1 MLVTELLKNNARLY
15 PDQEALVAVET
26 GAVVPFDEAAYRAA
40 RRCVTWS
47 QFNGIANQVANY
59 YRAQG
64 LGPGSKVAILLM
76 NCLEWL
82 PLYFGILKAGAVAVP
97 LNFRYTSADIVR
109 NAAFVEA
116 EALVFGTYS
125 EPAVTAALPALT
137 GVRSFIYLGEADRCP
152 AYAQTWEACISRADE
167 TEPAQVPA
175 PEQDAAIYFS
185 SGTTGAPKAVVYT
198 HRTLEGACLM
208 EHGNHHQTHGDVFIC
223 IPPLYH
229 VGAKLHWTG
238 NLLMGAK
245 GVLLMGFRVEP
256 FFETMWREGVTIAF
270 LLLPWVQDILFSLD
284 SGTLDPG
291 RYDLAAWR
299 MLHMGAQPIPPSV
312 VRRIRAAFPQLDC
325 EVSYGLTEA
334 GGPGC
339 LNLSADRMDKL
350 GSVGVPTSGWEA
362 RIVDPRGADVPAGEI
377 GQLLLRSD
385 HMMRCYYRDPDT
397 TAAALEGG
405 WLHTGDL
412 ARTDGDGFYYIVG
425 RMKDIIISGGENIYP
440 VQIEDFIRTHEVVED
455 VAVFGLCDCRL
466 GEAVAAQ
473 IQLKPGSTCSEE
485 EMREFCA
492 RLPRYQR
499 PGRFFF
505 GEVPRN
511 PTGKI
516 DKVALR
522 KKYSPPHPFS
532 SHAPAEKA

>member
-1 MLVTELLKNNARLY
+1 MLVTELLKDNARRY
-15 PDQEALVAVET
+15 PDQEALVSVDA
-26 GAVVPFDEAAYRAA
+26 GALVSFEEQTYQAA
-40 RRCVTWS
+40 RRSVTWAE
-47 QFNGIANQVANY
+47 FNRIANQVANY
-59 YRAQG
+59 CHAQG
-64 LGPGSKVAILLM
+64 IGRGSKVAILLM
-76 NCLEWL
+76 NCLEWM

-97 LNFRYTSADIVR
+97 LNFRYTAAEIAR

-116 EALVFGTYS
+116 EAVIFGAYS
-125 EPAVTAALPALT
+125 EPAVTAALPELT
-137 GVRSFIYLGEADRCP
+137 GVRSFIYLGEASRCP
-152 AYAQTWEACISRADE
+152 AYAKTWEACISPADGS
-167 TEPAQVPA
+167 EPLVEISA
-175 PEQDAAIYFS
+175 EQDAAIYFS

-198 HRTLEGACLM
+198 HGTLEGACRV
-208 EHGNHHQTHGDVFIC
+208 EHSNHLQTHEDVFIC

-229 VGAKLHWTG
+229 VGAKLHWMG
-238 NLLMGAK
+238 NLLVGAK
-245 GVLLMGFRVEP
+245 GVLLLGFRMEP
-256 FFETMWREGVTIAF
+256 FFETMGREGVTIAF
-270 LLLPWVQDILFSLD
+270 LLLPWVQDILFGLD
-284 SGTLDPG
+284 SGTLDLA
-291 RYDLAAWR
+291 RYHLEHWR

-312 VRRIRAAFPQLDC
+312 VRRVQAAFPQLAC

-350 GSVGVPTSGWEA
+350 GSVGVPAPGWKA
-362 RIVDPRGADVPAGEI
+362 KIVDPAGRSLPAGEI
-377 GQLLLRSD
+377 GQLLLNSG
-385 HMMRCYYRDPDT
+385 HMMRGYYRDPET
-397 TAAALEGG
+397 TAAALSGG

-412 ARTDGDGFYYIVG
+412 ARTDADGFYYIVG

-440 VQIEDFIRTHEVVED
+440 VQIEDFIRTHEAVED

-473 IQLKPGSTCSEE
+473 IQLKPDSSCSEE
-485 EMREFCA
+485 EMRAFCEQ
-492 RLPRYQR
+492 LPRYQR
-499 PGRFFF
+499 PSRFFF

-532 SHAPAEKA
+532 SHAGAGKR

>member
-1 MLVTELLKNNARLY
+1 M
-15 PDQEALVAVET
+15 
-26 GAVVPFDEAAYRAA
+26 
-40 RRCVTWS
+40 
-47 QFNGIANQVANY
+47 
-59 YRAQG
+59 
-64 LGPGSKVAILLM
+64 
-76 NCLEWL
+76 
-82 PLYFGILKAGAVAVP
+82 
-97 LNFRYTSADIVR
+97 R

-299 MLHMGAQPIPPSV
+299 MLHKAPSPSLPPWSGGS
-312 VRRIRAAFPQLDC
+312 RRPSRAAWTLRSATDW
-325 EVSYGLTEA
+325 TEA
-334 GGPGC
+334 GR
-339 LNLSADRMDKL
+339 SAASTSART
-350 GSVGVPTSGWEA
+350 GWTSWVPWVFPLPAGRRGLWTPA
-362 RIVDPRGADVPAGEI
+362 GADVPAG
-377 GQLLLRSD
+377 RSVASVG
-385 HMMRCYYRDPDT
+385 
-397 TAAALEGG
+397 AA
-405 WLHTGDL
+405 T
-412 ARTDGDGFYYIVG
+412 I
-425 RMKDIIISGGENIYP
+425 
-440 VQIEDFIRTHEVVED
+440 
-455 VAVFGLCDCRL
+455 
-466 GEAVAAQ
+466 
-473 IQLKPGSTCSEE
+473 
-485 EMREFCA
+485 
-492 RLPRYQR
+492 
-499 PGRFFF
+499 
-505 GEVPRN
+505 
-511 PTGKI
+511 
-516 DKVALR
+516 
-522 KKYSPPHPFS
+522 
-532 SHAPAEKA
+532 

>member
-1 MLVTELLKNNARLY
+1 MLVTELLKNNAERY
-15 PDQEALVAVET
+15 PDQEALVAVES
-26 GAVVPFDEAAYRAA
+26 GAVAPFDDAAYRAA
-40 RRCVTWS
+40 RRAVTWRE
-47 QFNGIANQVANY
+47 FNRMANQVANY
-59 YRAQG
+59 WRSRDI
-64 LGPGSKVAILLM
+64 GPGSKVAILLM

-82 PLYFGILKAGAVAVP
+82 PLYFGTLKSGAVAVP
-97 LNFRYTSADIVR
+97 LNFRYTAAEIAR
-109 NAAFVEA
+109 NTAFVEA
-116 EALVFGTYS
+116 EAVVFGAYS
-125 EPAVTAALPALT
+125 EPAVTAAVPELT
-137 GVRSFIYLGEADRCP
+137 GVRTFVYLGPADTCP
-152 AYAQTWEACISRADE
+152 PYARTWEACISGADDG
-167 TEPAQVPA
+167 EPEQTPS
-175 PEQDAAIYFS
+175 PDQDAAIYFS

-198 HRTLEGACLM
+198 HGTLESACLL
-208 EHGNHHQTHGDVFIC
+208 EHGNHRQTHDDVFIC

-229 VGAKLHWTG
+229 VGGKLHWMG
-238 NLLMGAK
+238 NLLVGAK
-245 GVLLMGFRVEP
+245 GVLLLGFRVEP

-270 LLLPWVQDILFSLD
+270 LLLPWVQDILFGLD
-284 SGTLDPG
+284 SGTLEPA
-291 RYDLAAWR
+291 RYSLTRWR

-312 VRRIRAAFPQLDC
+312 VRRMQEAFPQLAC

-350 GSVGVPTSGWEA
+350 GSVGVPSAGWEA
-362 RIVDPRGADVPAGEI
+362 KIVDPAGKALPAGEI
-377 GQLLLRSD
+377 GHLLLRSAR
-385 HMMRCYYRDPDT
+385 MMRCYYRDPET
-397 TAAALEGG
+397 TAAALADG

-440 VQIEDFIRTHEVVED
+440 VQIEEFLRSHEAVED

-473 IQLKPGSTCSEE
+473 VQLKPGRSCTEE
-485 EMREFCA
+485 ELRAFCQG
-492 RLPRYQR
+492 LPRYQR

-505 GEVPRN
+505 GDVPRN

-522 KKYSPPHPFS
+522 KRYSPPHPFS
-532 SHAPAEKA
+532 AHGRAGRE